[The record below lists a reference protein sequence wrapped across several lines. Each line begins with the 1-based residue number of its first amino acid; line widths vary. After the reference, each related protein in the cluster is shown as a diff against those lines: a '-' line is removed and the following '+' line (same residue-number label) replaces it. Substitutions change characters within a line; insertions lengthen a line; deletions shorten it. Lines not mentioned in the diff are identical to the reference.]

1 MTSPLINY
9 FFTILNMSYTAC
21 FVVGAV
27 LLARLLLNW
36 LHAPKI
42 FSYALWAVVLFR
54 LLCPISFESA
64 LSPLPSAEVISPQ
77 VVEQRVPQIHSGIAL
92 IDEPLNAH
100 WQNSY
105 YEGVTQPASQ
115 MQHWAGLAAGVW
127 LAGAALLLGQSLL
140 AWRRLR
146 HSLRQAEPLPT
157 VGGRVWQAAGLPT
170 AFVLGLWRPR
180 IYLPAGLSDTERQY
194 ILLHEQAHLRRGDHL
209 LKLLAFAALL
219 LHWFNPLVWLA
230 FRLGVQDMEMACDE
244 AVLRRLSPKDGPE
257 YSAALLHLAN
267 SGKPQAI
274 APLAFSEGDVKSRI
288 KNALSY
294 RKPALWIILVCLLL
308 VATLLFLL
316 WGNPNKQSFTVEE
329 LSENFIKQRIDEL
342 QFAIDDRD
350 ISRLEQLVQFDDL
363 LEGTLV
369 QIWALEYRLKPADIN
384 QVNLIDYLEDE
395 GWIIES
401 DDLGRHLLVILQAK
415 NGPQLLGQL
424 DLLQPT
430 NSLPAL
436 ESNTRQLLERQELLP
451 PETYPGPHAVVQFPL
466 SDGDTYQMLLS
477 QPARQGADGIWCVER
492 WLQGNGNLYYVY
504 PETEVSAREYYADL
518 QAQCD
523 EGHQPWLLEPL
534 EVAAEYIRQ
543 DLAQNSV
550 GLEQLTLLENASLDD
565 FYNLPNN

>member
-64 LSPLPSAEVISPQ
+64 LSPLPSTEIISPQ
-77 VVEQRVPQIHSGIAL
+77 IVEEVRPQIHSGFTA
-92 IDEPLNAH
+92 IDQPLNAY
-100 WQNSY
+100 WQANY
-105 YEGVTQPASQ
+105 YEGVSRPASQ

-140 AWRRLR
+140 ALRRLHR
-146 HSLRQAEPLPT
+146 QLRQAKPLPAA
-157 VGGRVWQAAGLPT
+157 GSNVWQLDGLPT
-170 AFVLGLWRPR
+170 AFVLVLWRPR

-267 SGKPQAI
+267 SGRPQAM

-523 EGHQPWLLEPL
+523 ERHQPWLLEPL
-534 EVAAEYIRQ
+534 EVATEYIRQ

>member
-127 LAGAALLLGQSLL
+127 LAGAALLL
-140 AWRRLR
+140 
-146 HSLRQAEPLPT
+146 
-157 VGGRVWQAAGLPT
+157 
-170 AFVLGLWRPR
+170 
-180 IYLPAGLSDTERQY
+180 
-194 ILLHEQAHLRRGDHL
+194 
-209 LKLLAFAALL
+209 
-219 LHWFNPLVWLA
+219 HWFNPLVWLA

-329 LSENFIKQRIDEL
+329 LSENFIEQRVNEL
-342 QFAIDDRD
+342 QLAVSDRE
-350 ISRLEQLVQFDDL
+350 ITRLEQLAQFDDL
-363 LEGTLV
+363 LEGTPL
-369 QIWALEYRLKPADIN
+369 QIWALEYRLKIVDIN
-384 QVNLIDYLEDE
+384 KINLMDYLEKD
-395 GWIIES
+395 GWIVES
-401 DDLGRHLLVILQAK
+401 VNLGRHLLVIGQVNDEPK
-415 NGPQLLGQL
+415 LLGQL
-424 DLLQPT
+424 DLLQA
-430 NSLPAL
+430 NDSLPAL
-436 ESNTRQLLERQELLP
+436 ESNTRQLLEQQELLP

>member
-127 LAGAALLLGQSLL
+127 LAGGALLLGQNLL

-170 AFVLGLWRPR
+170 AFVLGLLRPR
-180 IYLPAGLSDTERQY
+180 IYLPDGLSDTERQY

-244 AVLRRLSPKDGPE
+244 AVLRRLSPKAGPE

-267 SGKPQAI
+267 SGRPQAI

-451 PETYPGPHAVVQFPL
+451 PETYPVPHAVVQFPL

-504 PETEVSAREYYADL
+504 PEADVSAREYYAAL

-550 GLEQLTLLENASLDD
+550 GLEQLTLLENAGLDD